1 MKILFVDDEED
12 VKDLYTQR
20 FRKEIKEGSLE
31 PLFAFSGTEAIELMS
46 HLNPMDIVLL
56 LSDINMPDM
65 SGFELFEIVKDKFPY
80 LHVWMVSAYG
90 DQSNMDKAFQMGVD
104 EFFTKPIDFNL
115 MRQKLFNTSYYDG
128 K

>member
-20 FRKEIKEGSLE
+20 FRKEIKEGLLE
-31 PLFAFSGTEAIELMS
+31 PMFAFSGTQALELMEQL
-46 HLNPMDIVLL
+46 HPMDVVLM

-65 SGFELFEIVKDKFPY
+65 SGFELYEKVKDKFPY

-90 DQSNMDKAFQMGVD
+90 DQTNMEKAFQMGVD
-104 EFFTKPIDFNL
+104 ELFTKPIDFDL
-115 MRQKLFNTSYYDG
+115 MREKLFKNIA
-128 K
+128 

>member
-20 FRKEIKEGSLE
+20 FRKEIKEGLLQ
-31 PLFAFSGTEAIELMS
+31 PMFAFSGSQALELMEQ
-46 HLNPMDIVLL
+46 LNPMDVVLM

-65 SGFELFEIVKDKFPY
+65 SGFELYEKVKEKFPY
-80 LHVWMVSAYG
+80 LNVWMVSAYG
-90 DQSNMDKAFQMGVD
+90 DQTNMEKAFQMGVD

-115 MRQKLFNTSYYDG
+115 MREKLFKNIA
-128 K
+128 